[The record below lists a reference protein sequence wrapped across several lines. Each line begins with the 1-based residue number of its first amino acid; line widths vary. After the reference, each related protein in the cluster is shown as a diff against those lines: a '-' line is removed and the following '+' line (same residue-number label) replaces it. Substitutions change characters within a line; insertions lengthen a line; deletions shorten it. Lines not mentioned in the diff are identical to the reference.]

1 MTSIS
6 VDDSQSIKWHVD
18 AAFAV
23 HKDFKSCTGRATLSY
38 GKGIFCSVSM
48 KQKVIMRSSTEA
60 ESVGVHDIL
69 SKCCGQNCL
78 SKHRDTK

>member
-1 MTSIS
+1 MTSMS

-60 ESVGVHDIL
+60 ESVGVLWTKPFI
-69 SKCCGQNCL
+69 KAQ
-78 SKHRDTK
+78 DTK